1 MKRRS
6 AVVAVVAATTF
17 ALVLS
22 ACSSSKSTNNNGSGG
37 NSAKGFNAAA
47 NAIYNPSTKK
57 GGTLIFG
64 NPGDWDSLDG
74 ADTYYGYSW
83 NFFRLYGRSLVTFKP
98 GPGDASTQLVPDL
111 ATSLGQAS
119 DGGKTWTYH
128 IRPGLKYSNGDP
140 ITSKDVKY
148 AVERSLDKTVFPDG
162 PTYFNDFLDLQGY
175 TSPYAD
181 NTPDKLG
188 LKAIETPDDTTIIF
202 HLKTPFS
209 GFDYFAQL
217 PSTAPVPMKADTGS
231 KYKNGQI
238 VSSGPYMFD
247 TAQFQVGK
255 SFVLKRNPNWDPA
268 SDPIRNAL
276 PDEID
281 VRLNVNAED
290 LDNQLINGTI
300 DVDVSS
306 TGVQSDTQARIVNN
320 AQLKANADQAALI
333 RTWWTA
339 INQDVK
345 PFDNIDCRKAVIL
358 AMDHDAY
365 LRAFGGSYGG
375 QIATALT
382 PPQVPGASKSDMYN
396 FLKNKN
402 GDVDAAKAELQKC
415 GQPNGFTTNLS
426 YRVERPHEKAAGEAI
441 QQALAKINVT
451 VNLKPFPQGQYYS
464 LYAGKPDFAKN
475 NQLGLMETG
484 WGADWPDGYGF
495 LDQITDGRIIRA
507 TGGNSNLGIKDD
519 QINGWLDQAVSNTD
533 VNARNQLWG
542 KIDTQI
548 MTQAYVIPGVW
559 ASVLLYRPTKLTNV
573 FVNAAYGGYDFTQMG
588 VSK

>member
-1 MKRRS
+1 MKRRP
-6 AVVAVVAATTF
+6 ALVAVVAATTF

-22 ACSSSKSTNNNGSGG
+22 ACSSNKSTSNPSGNG
-37 NSAKGFNAAA
+37 NSAKGFNAAT

-57 GGTLIFG
+57 GGTLVFG
-64 NPGDWDSLDG
+64 NAGDWDSLDG
-74 ADTYYGYSW
+74 ADTYYGFSW
-83 NFFRLYGRSLVTFKP
+83 NFFRLYGRSLVTFKA

-111 ATSLGQAS
+111 ATSLGQSS
-119 DGGKTWTYH
+119 DGAKTWTYH
-128 IRPGLKYSNGDP
+128 LRPGLKFSNGDP

-162 PTYFNDFLDLQGY
+162 PTYFNDYLDLQGY
-175 TSPYAD
+175 TSPYSD
-181 NTPDKLG
+181 PTPDKLG

-202 HLKTPFS
+202 HLKNPFA

-217 PSTAPVPMKADTGS
+217 PATAPVPQKADTGS

-247 TAQFQVGK
+247 PSQFQVGK

-268 SDPIRNAL
+268 SDPIRPAL

-281 VRLNVNAED
+281 VKLNVNAED

-300 DVDVSS
+300 DVDVAS
-306 TGVQSDTQARIVNN
+306 TGVQSDTQAKIVNN
-320 AQLKANADQAALI
+320 PTLKANADLAPLL

-339 INQDVK
+339 INTDVK
-345 PFDNIDCRKAVIL
+345 PFDNPDCRKAVIL
-358 AMDHDAY
+358 AVDHDAY

-375 QIATALT
+375 QIATALM
-382 PPQVPGASKSDMYN
+382 PPAIPGASNSDMYN
-396 FLKNKN
+396 FMKNKN
-402 GDVDAAKAELQKC
+402 GDVQAAKDELTKC

-464 LYAGKPDFAKN
+464 LYAGKPDYAKN
-475 NQLGLMETG
+475 NGLGLMETG
-484 WGADWPDGYGF
+484 WGADWPDGFGF
-495 LDQITDGRIIRA
+495 LDQITDSRAIRA
-507 TGGNSNLGIKDD
+507 TGGNSNLGIKDP
-519 QINGWLDQAVSNTD
+519 QIDSSLDQAVTNTD
-533 VNARNQLWG
+533 VNARNQIWS
-542 KIDTQI
+542 KIDSQV
-548 MTQAYVIPGVW
+548 MSDALVIPGVW

-573 FVNAAYGGYDFTQMG
+573 FVNLAYGGYDFTQLG
-588 VSK
+588 VTS